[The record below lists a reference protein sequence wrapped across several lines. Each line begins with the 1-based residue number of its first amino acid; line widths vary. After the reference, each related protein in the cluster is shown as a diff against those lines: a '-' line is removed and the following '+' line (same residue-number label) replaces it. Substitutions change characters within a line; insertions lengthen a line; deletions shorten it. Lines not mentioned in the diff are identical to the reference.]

1 MSARIFFLEPFLNT
15 GAKAADG
22 GLGQALGA
30 LLRPARA
37 QASAAARAPQD
48 PREVERF
55 RQLLLPHMD
64 SAYAFARYLCRDAAV
79 AEDLVQDAY
88 LKAYRGFSAY
98 RGGDAKAWLFAIL
111 RTGFISWTRT
121 QRSWSA
127 MAGSDDEAFEAV
139 ADPGATPE
147 EALARSGDLEALRR
161 AVEGLPDPF
170 RETLVLRELQ
180 EMSYRQIADITGAP
194 VGTVMSRLARARA
207 LLAAALSHEGALG

>member
-1 MSARIFFLEPFLNT
+1 MSARIFFFEPFLAAST
-15 GAKAADG
+15 KAADG

-30 LLRPARA
+30 LLRPART
-37 QASAAARAPQD
+37 QGPAAPRAPQD

-55 RQLLLPHMD
+55 RLLLLPHMD
-64 SAYAFARYLCRDAAV
+64 AAYAFARFLSRDAAV

-127 MAGSDDEAFEAV
+127 MAGAEGEEVEAV

-207 LLAAALSHEGALG
+207 LLAAALSPEGALG